1 MEQRLGEIG
10 YNTYGTPMKIIRY
23 NKSAD
28 IDIEFQ
34 DEFHYIKQHQSYSNF
49 RLGCI
54 KNPYDKNICGV
65 GYMGV
70 GKYHS
75 KYSNGTHTLEYQNWI
90 SMIRRCYDP
99 QRKNVYAAYYGSC
112 ETCEEWHNFQ
122 TFGEWYENNYYQV
135 GNERMHIDKD
145 ILFQGNRIYS
155 PETCLIVPQRI
166 NMLFVN
172 KPNKRGLPNGIRKAY
187 SKYWAKYN
195 NEELGSFDCLNDAF
209 AIYAKRKEQHIKQV
223 ADEYKQLIPVK
234 LYNALYN
241 YKVIIE
247 NDKNYVM

>member
-34 DEFHYIKQHQSYSNF
+34 DEFHYIKQHQSYSSF

-122 TFGEWYENNYYQV
+122 T
-135 GNERMHIDKD
+135 
-145 ILFQGNRIYS
+145 
-155 PETCLIVPQRI
+155 
-166 NMLFVN
+166 
-172 KPNKRGLPNGIRKAY
+172 
-187 SKYWAKYN
+187 
-195 NEELGSFDCLNDAF
+195 
-209 AIYAKRKEQHIKQV
+209 
-223 ADEYKQLIPVK
+223 
-234 LYNALYN
+234 
-241 YKVIIE
+241 
-247 NDKNYVM
+247 

>member
-10 YNTYGTPMKIIRY
+10 YNIYGTPMKIIRY

-75 KYSNGTHTLEYQNWI
+75 KYSNQDYWLEWL
-90 SMIRRCYDP
+90 
-99 QRKNVYAAYYGSC
+99 KNYIYPIVVFFAGVLA
-112 ETCEEWHNFQ
+112 ERFI
-122 TFGEWYENNYYQV
+122 NN
-135 GNERMHIDKD
+135 ILD
-145 ILFQGNRIYS
+145 IL
-155 PETCLIVPQRI
+155 
-166 NMLFVN
+166 
-172 KPNKRGLPNGIRKAY
+172 
-187 SKYWAKYN
+187 
-195 NEELGSFDCLNDAF
+195 
-209 AIYAKRKEQHIKQV
+209 
-223 ADEYKQLIPVK
+223 
-234 LYNALYN
+234 
-241 YKVIIE
+241 
-247 NDKNYVM
+247 